1 METPNNTPLSEP
13 EIDRALEQLDG
24 WHFAENSIGKT
35 FQFGDFREAIG
46 FIVRISFEAE
56 AMNHHPEL
64 SNVYSQ
70 VHIALSTHD
79 AGNRVT
85 AKDLELA
92 RRINDIS
99 WI

>member
-13 EIDRALEQLDG
+13 EIDRALKGLDG
-24 WHFAENSIGKT
+24 WHFGENSIGKT
-35 FQFGDFREAIG
+35 FQFGDFREAIS
-46 FIVRISFEAE
+46 FIMRISFEAE
-56 AMNHHPEL
+56 AMNHHPDL
-64 SNVYSQ
+64 SNVYSK

-85 AKDLELA
+85 AKDIELA

>member
-13 EIDRALEQLDG
+13 EVERALEGLDG
-24 WHFAENSIGKT
+24 WQFAENSIEKT
-35 FQFGDFREAIG
+35 FQFGDFREAIS
-46 FIVRISFEAE
+46 FIMRISFEAE

-64 SNVYSQ
+64 SNVYSK

-85 AKDLELA
+85 AKDIELA

>member
-13 EIDRALEQLDG
+13 EIDRALEELDG
-24 WHFAENSIGKT
+24 WQFAENSIKKT
-35 FQFGDFREAIG
+35 FQFGDFREAIS
-46 FIVRISFEAE
+46 FIMRISFEAE

-64 SNVYSQ
+64 SNVYSR

-85 AKDLELA
+85 AKDIELA